1 MVNQQLALARHS
13 FWRGGVSIGLML
25 SSFGL
30 SNYAAGQDNKVQ
42 PAGVEVGE
50 SPPPVIEEQENES
63 LITPFIIPFGTRPE
77 EAPGTGDEDIEEV
90 TDPLDAE
97 IIESL
102 DPDPLPPEELLAP
115 SVVGPSAPS
124 VSQVVAPAGF
134 FSRASRSGP
143 TSTSGVSGLFGL
155 SAYSEAAYESNPSF
169 GLGSRGI
176 RGADLY
182 LLLGGEISF
191 EREIRDFELGLS
203 YYGDYQRYFENSA
216 LSNDFHEAD
225 FSLNYTG
232 GLVTLGLQAEMTK
245 GGGVNAFY
253 QSLVDQT
260 AWQVDLTGSYE
271 VSALTE
277 LRGRYGYMD
286 TSVSARSGSA
296 AVVTDTGG
304 QTLSVD
310 ALWAYSSL
318 LKIGPGLRLT
328 ERTAGQGESLRSV
341 GPSVNLDYQ
350 LTEIVSLNATAAFNW
365 YGGIADGTSGNGLSA
380 RLGGSYQASTLW
392 SLGLDIGRDVV
403 ASGVRENSFTERTSG
418 RVGFRRKVGRNSVVL
433 GVSFNFDNP
442 VKKQQGFSRTRD
454 YYSLDLTLSRRVLE
468 ETELSAFVTW
478 RSLSSEDN
486 GENDSMVIGISL
498 DHKF

>member
-1 MVNQQLALARHS
+1 
-13 FWRGGVSIGLML
+13 
-25 SSFGL
+25 
-30 SNYAAGQDNKVQ
+30 
-42 PAGVEVGE
+42 
-50 SPPPVIEEQENES
+50 
-63 LITPFIIPFGTRPE
+63 
-77 EAPGTGDEDIEEV
+77 
-90 TDPLDAE
+90 
-97 IIESL
+97 
-102 DPDPLPPEELLAP
+102 
-115 SVVGPSAPS
+115 
-124 VSQVVAPAGF
+124 
-134 FSRASRSGP
+134 
-143 TSTSGVSGLFGL
+143 
-155 SAYSEAAYESNPSF
+155 
-169 GLGSRGI
+169 
-176 RGADLY
+176 
-182 LLLGGEISF
+182 
-191 EREIRDFELGLS
+191 
-203 YYGDYQRYFENSA
+203 
-216 LSNDFHEAD
+216 
-225 FSLNYTG
+225 
-232 GLVTLGLQAEMTK
+232 
-245 GGGVNAFY
+245 
-253 QSLVDQT
+253 
-260 AWQVDLTGSYE
+260 
-271 VSALTE
+271 
-277 LRGRYGYMD
+277 MD